1 MLGCKGLTS
10 SMIHHRTDARQNGI
24 YSSGRYSKLFLT
36 PPPLPRSDN
45 YLNSPNFFDSQT
57 RRQVVRITKLVNNI
71 VRDIAVIQLPIVRHI
86 HVHVYPTKTVKATWK
101 TELALTH
108 QEWKIWR
115 VAVNCKNIQTGF
127 KIINRI
133 KTNCRLNIHN
143 QILYLTNLPLST
155 FFFQIFYC
163 QNDRVY
169 FHNTIKWSVL
179 KHNRTVV

>member
-10 SMIHHRTDARQNGI
+10 SMIITELTRGKMESIRQWDI
-24 YSSGRYSKLFLT
+24 VSFFFT

-57 RRQVVRITKLVNNI
+57 RRQVVRITKLVNHI
-71 VRDIAVIQLPIVRHI
+71 VSDIAVIQLPIVRHI
-86 HVHVYPTKTVKATWK
+86 HIHVYPTKTVKATWK

-115 VAVNCKNIQTGF
+115 VTVNCKNIQTGF